1 VSLWGRAAMA
11 DYYPVLARA
20 VSILPNNNARAR
32 RDLYER
38 ARAILIERL
47 SNDPDGLAAKTAQEL
62 AALDTA
68 IRRVEAETPP
78 ASTRPAT
85 SSAPTRPPT
94 NRAPTAHADAQTKVA
109 SDIGAGGNWTMYANE
124 ELGGELNSLGA
135 MLLGIANISGAVAFT
150 GVIYLRGLLWVEN
163 GDIAYPVLLAA
174 TAFVLCLLMAGPWLM
189 FRLMRGASRLRIH
202 RRGASGRPA
211 NRTTASS
218 SCDIFRRNAAPTAGL
233 ALSRPIALP

>member
-1 VSLWGRAAMA
+1 MA

-78 ASTRPAT
+78 ASTQPAT
-85 SSAPTRPPT
+85 RSAPTPPPT

-109 SDIGAGGNWTMYANE
+109 LDIGAGGNWTMYANE
-124 ELGGELNSLGA
+124 ELGGEVNSLGA

-163 GDIAYPVLLAA
+163 GDVAYPVLLAA
-174 TAFVLCLLMAGPWLM
+174 TAFVLCLLMAVPWLM
-189 FRLMRGASRLRIH
+189 FRLMRGASRLSIH
-202 RRGASGRPA
+202 RRRAS
-211 NRTTASS
+211 
-218 SCDIFRRNAAPTAGL
+218 AGQ
-233 ALSRPIALP
+233 PIAQQH